1 MRLDQTIDGWSIP
14 RTDRFELAPV
24 VGDLCDNSRS
34 ISVLKITLGHGAREA
49 TTWQNSPLPRRT

>member
-14 RTDRFELAPV
+14 RTDRFELAP
-24 VGDLCDNSRS
+24 DLCDNSRS